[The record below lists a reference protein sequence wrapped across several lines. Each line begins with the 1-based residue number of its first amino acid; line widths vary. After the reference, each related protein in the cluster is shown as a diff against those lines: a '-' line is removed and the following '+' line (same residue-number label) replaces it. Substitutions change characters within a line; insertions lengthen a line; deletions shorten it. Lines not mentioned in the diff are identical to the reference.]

1 MNECIRQLDSMIGF
15 LTVDSVR
22 VKTNLVKRILSE
34 YPSLCP
40 QGLKPPMYSFCE
52 YLDDLIQSL
61 FVEDITVERG
71 GMYDEKLV
79 DSVHFVIEQIQ
90 LYMPDAVYDVKCFF
104 WFYDISIMKEKIEAL
119 ARMLKIEP
127 GVFERSDIEMALTP
141 D

>member
-34 YPSLCP
+34 YSGLCP

-90 LYMPDAVYDVKCFF
+90 LHMPDAVYDVKCFF
-104 WFYDISIMKEKIEAL
+104 WFYGA
-119 ARMLKIEP
+119 
-127 GVFERSDIEMALTP
+127 V
-141 D
+141 